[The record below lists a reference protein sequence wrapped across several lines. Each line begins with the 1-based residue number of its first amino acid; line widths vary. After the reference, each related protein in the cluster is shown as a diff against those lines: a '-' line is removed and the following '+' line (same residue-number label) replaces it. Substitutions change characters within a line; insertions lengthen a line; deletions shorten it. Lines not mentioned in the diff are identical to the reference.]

1 MVIYILCKLLQIA
14 SISAELV
21 EFVSKHDIDPAVQ
34 NDFSYHARE
43 LNLDAV
49 AFLSVRPF
57 LE

>member
-1 MVIYILCKLLQIA
+1 MVLDILCKLLQIA
-14 SISAELV
+14 SISPELV

-34 NDFSYHARE
+34 TDFSYHARQ
-43 LNLDAV
+43 LNLDAI

>member
-1 MVIYILCKLLQIA
+1 MVIDILCKLLQLA
-14 SISAELV
+14 SLSPELV

-34 NDFSYHARE
+34 NDLSYFGRE
-43 LNLDAV
+43 LNLDAL